1 MAKIQAL
8 GYAEN
13 SILMG
18 QWQHKN
24 LRYTNR
30 HARRRYNQRRR
41 KGTTPTQRYKRALA
55 QSTRNARQSGLDAMK
70 TYLQEE

>member
-1 MAKIQAL
+1 MKILSL

-13 SILMG
+13 SVLMG

-30 HARRRYNQRRR
+30 HARRRYNQR
-41 KGTTPTQRYKRALA
+41 KAQGNLPTQRYAQTLKVQGRVSNAKGLA
-55 QSTRNARQSGLDAMK
+55 AMK
-70 TYLQEE
+70 AYVA

>member
-1 MAKIQAL
+1 MKKFSL

-13 SILMG
+13 SKLMG

-30 HARRRYNQRRR
+30 HARRRFNNR
-41 KGTTPTQRYKRALA
+41 KAQGNLPSQRYAKALA
-55 QSTRNARQSGLDAMK
+55 AGTKVSNAKGLAAMK
-70 TYLQEE
+70 VYVK